1 MDNLNSL
8 FVELTSNYLET
19 SNLLIQYFNIP
30 NSNSNQNPDTNPIQ
44 ILDNNIMQVE
54 ASINDL
60 LINLQNLK
68 FSLESVLDKPILN
81 KSGSGLGSGSGS
93 GSGSYNIP
101 PLKPEMDK
109 LINKAI
115 KEMMPMM
122 MVHLMRIDPDS
133 ILNKPVPNDTKL
145 SGPYDVD

>member
-81 KSGSGLGSGSGS
+81 KLVSGSGSGS
-93 GSGSYNIP
+93 GSGSYNVP

-133 ILNKPVPNDTKL
+133 LLNKPVANDTNP